1 MNNDACTKSETL
13 TNETIVRYIKD
24 VFHDYKM
31 PYLPEVVRIIAAHVE
46 GPMGGKAIGTGF
58 FLKVDGEH
66 IKEEGLL
73 LTNAHVVTNSPVVKI
88 MTTYIEHQA
97 LPVTVVSLCHD
108 RDLALLK
115 VEPQVHQW
123 LKRTLHDRYNLD
135 HIPALAFGDSDL
147 LRTGFKVHAVG
158 HPLGLVDQQ
167 FTTGD
172 YQGPVHLNRE
182 IRGLTSA
189 TINGGNSGGPLLGT
203 FLQEGVK
210 EQEFEGLHYF
220 APSRYKLMGIN
231 TFKLTGANVD
241 GENGFIH
248 ANTVIKALPTLLKPL
263 QVRYQRESQIME
275 KFKGMMSKSAPTLSD
290 ASVAALTDHLSSTE
304 LEALNSSDIEK
315 MWTEKNFGGLA
326 RGKPR
331 TFVSWLGRHVFKPQ
345 SSHMHIGGPQLLS
358 KVLEFAG
365 ASDWEGLSDW
375 KEKRRWHEVRQDV
388 APTKGP
394 ETMPAVIRILP
405 PATAHVHS
413 PQVGITSHPMFTA
426 DLLVHYQCPKNEQQE
441 WIANGGVVVTHVA
454 PKSLYEQAGG
464 LEGDIVYQ
472 FKSEDTTAKLTP
484 GGTWYSKKRD
494 LPMNLEDLCNDTP
507 IGSTITLSVLRKG
520 GKSVELAFEHRE
532 PAYEELPAI
541 RQTYS
546 FCDEGKFEAKQK
558 AQVQGIVFAPL
569 RLQHVS
575 AFKLLEYMSPSKRY
589 DFKVVVENVSPE
601 SPAYSIDA
609 LHAGVV
615 VTHINDKPVAS
626 TWSAFQEQI
635 SKPHAETGCWAIDT
649 DYNGQKSKYV
659 MVARQVQTK

>member
-1 MNNDACTKSETL
+1 MLRN
-13 TNETIVRYIKD
+13 TIKLNTAILQYIKVD
-24 VFHDYKM
+24 ISFRNM

-115 VEPQVHQW
+115 VEPQVQQW
-123 LKRTLHDRYNLD
+123 LKRTLHDRYQLD
-135 HIPALAFGDSDL
+135 HIPSLGFGDSDL
-147 LRTGFKVHAVG
+147 LRTGFQVHAVG

-167 FTTGD
+167 FTTGV
-172 YQGPVHLNRE
+172 YQGPVHLNKE

-210 EQEFEGLHYF
+210 EKEYEGLHYF
-220 APSRYKLMGIN
+220 SPSRYKLMGVN

-248 ANTVIKALPTLLKPL
+248 ANTVVKALPTLMKPL
-263 QVRYQRESQIME
+263 ATRYQRESEIMT
-275 KFKGMMSKSAPTLSD
+275 KLQGVMKQSASMTTQ
-290 ASVAALTDHLSSTE
+290 AAVAALQDHLSSSE
-304 LEALNSSDIEK
+304 LETMHTSNIEDT
-315 MWTEKNFGGLA
+315 WTEKNFGGLS

-331 TFVSWLGRHVFKPQ
+331 TFVSWIARHVFNPQ
-345 SSHMHIGGPQLLS
+345 TTHMHQGGPELLS
-358 KVLEFAG
+358 KVLSFA
-365 ASDWEGLSDW
+365 STEDWDGLSEW
-375 KEKRRWHEVRQDV
+375 KNKRRWHEVR
-388 APTKGP
+388 AEMKESKGP
-394 ETMPAVIRILP
+394 EMMPAVIRFLP
-405 PATAHVHS
+405 PPPAHVHS
-413 PQVGITSHPMFTA
+413 PQVGITSHPMYTS
-426 DLLVHYQCPKNEQQE
+426 DLLVHYQCPKNENQS
-441 WIANGGVVVTHVA
+441 WIAKGGVVVTHVA
-454 PKSLYEQAGG
+454 PKSLYDQAGG
-464 LEGDIVYQ
+464 QEGDIV
-472 FKSEDTTAKLTP
+472 FKFQSKDVTAELTP

-494 LPMNLEDLCNDTP
+494 LPMSLIDLCNDVH
-507 IGSTITLSVLRKG
+507 IGDKITLSVLRKEG
-520 GKSVELAFEHRE
+520 QAIEVSFENRE
-532 PAYEELPAI
+532 PTYQELPAI
-541 RQTYS
+541 RQTYA

-569 RLQHVS
+569 RLSHVS
-575 AFKLLEYMSPSKRY
+575 AFKLFEYMPLTKRY

-615 VTHINDKPVAS
+615 VTHINDMPVA
-626 TWSAFQEQI
+626 TNWKDFLAQI
-635 SKPHAETGCWAIDT
+635 SKPHADTGCWSIDAE
-649 DYNGQKSKYV
+649 YNGQKSKYV
-659 MVARQVQTK
+659 MVARQVQAK